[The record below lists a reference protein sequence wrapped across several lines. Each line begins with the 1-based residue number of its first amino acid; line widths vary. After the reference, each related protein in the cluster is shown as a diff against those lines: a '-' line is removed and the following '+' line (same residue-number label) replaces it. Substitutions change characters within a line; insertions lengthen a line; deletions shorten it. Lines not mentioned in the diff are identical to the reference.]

1 MQASGKQARKHSP
14 NTVPLLGLSLCLELA
29 NSVGWS
35 ADDRALPDTDVLGD
49 PAGLAAWGRRLGLLG
64 GAAPVPAVAELRRVR
79 ELRVALHLTFSDL
92 GRAEQP
98 DPVQIEVIRAEF
110 SRAVFAGDLV
120 RDGDAWRFSWPEDNP
135 RSVRFAAVTDA
146 MILMHTPTKLA
157 RVKRCPGRDC
167 GWLFLDTSGRRRWC
181 SMQTCGSRAKV
192 RRHYEKR
199 RHAGGDATG
208 QMGPS

>member
-14 NTVPLLGLSLCLELA
+14 DTVPLLGRSLCLELA
-29 NSVGWS
+29 NTVGWS
-35 ADDRALPDTDVLGD
+35 ADDRALPETDVLGD
-49 PAGLAAWGRRLGLLG
+49 PADLAAWGRRLGLLG
-64 GAAPVPAVAELRRVR
+64 RAAPFPTVAELRRVH
-79 ELRVALHLTFSDL
+79 ELRVALHLTFSD
-92 GRAEQP
+92 AAQP
-98 DPVQIEVIRAEF
+98 DPGQIEVIRAEF
-110 SRAVFAGDLV
+110 SRAVFAGDLA

-135 RSVRFAAVTDA
+135 GSVRFAAVADA
-146 MILMHTPTKLA
+146 MILMHTPAKLA

-192 RRHYEKR
+192 RRHYAKR
-199 RHAGGDATG
+199 RHVGGDAAG